1 MNFFI
6 RIILILFSKTNI
18 LVGGQAVIEGVMMR
32 VPGFY
37 ATSVRKPNGT
47 IVTKRQEFKSITTSN
62 KILALPIIRGMIH
75 LFESLRIG
83 FGTLQWS
90 ADISEEEQISTN
102 KFVDFFLNI
111 LAISIGL
118 GLFFALPLFI
128 ASLMTNTPSSQDVE
142 HNIIYN
148 IFAGFSR
155 ICIFL
160 IYLLLISLSKDVKRL
175 FQYHGAEHKVVYNF
189 ESGINLTIENAKEF
203 PRQHPRCGTS
213 FVFIVMFIG
222 IIIFACLD
230 TIIAYLTGIELTV
243 LLRMLIHIP
252 AIPLVAGVSYEFLKL
267 SAKHKNNIVLK
278 MLSRPGLWLQNI
290 TTKDPDDQQIE
301 VSVSALEAAFGDD
314 IEKFKGRQFTADAIG

>member
-6 RIILILFSKTNI
+6 RIIFIIFSKTNI

-32 VPGFY
+32 VPGYY

-47 IVTKRQEFKSITTSN
+47 IATKRQEFSSITTSN
-62 KILALPIIRGMIH
+62 KVLAFPIIRGMIH

-90 ADISEEEQISTN
+90 ADMSEEEQISTN

-111 LAISIGL
+111 IAISIGL

-128 ASLMTNTPSSQDVE
+128 ASLMTDTSSNQGVE
-142 HNIIYN
+142 YNVIYN
-148 IFAGFSR
+148 LFAGLSR
-155 ICIFL
+155 ICVFL

-189 ESGINLTIENAKEF
+189 ESGANLSVNNAKEF

-222 IIIFACLD
+222 IVVFACLD
-230 TIIAYLTGIELTV
+230 TIIAYFTGIELTV

-267 SAKHKNNIVLK
+267 SAKYKKNIFLK
-278 MLSRPGLWLQNI
+278 LLSRPGLWLQNI
-290 TTKDPDDQQIE
+290 TTKEPDDQQIE
-301 VSVSALEAAFGDD
+301 ISINALETAFGDD
-314 IEKFKGRQFTADAIG
+314 IEKLKGQQFTADAIG